1 MPKLYQSQK
10 PYSGFVQGQAS
21 AEDFGSGIGA
31 GLGELGKAMQIK
43 EHNAEVAKATELFG
57 EFERQDAKNAQQEAL
72 DASEN
77 AEGFSDSRIASADN
91 LASSFRGQLSA
102 KGQKLFDRF
111 YDDHKTKTYKA
122 ALGFEVEKS
131 SEYNTT
137 VISQRQSAENEQV
150 MNDPAYFG
158 TAMNRMNDL
167 IDSMAFK
174 DEEDRELAK
183 KKAADEMAYNY
194 GTSIMRPRDG
204 EDISGAL
211 ERTVNLRNVLLN
223 GGLDHLLSDDSKEKL
238 LRLSEMNEGSLSSGN
253 KTLATEYY
261 RNGMDMMQN
270 KSFSPD
276 EVNSMMGEFHK
287 SMVIMADGDQAVYDD
302 LAKQL
307 QIRINANNMLYGTKF
322 GSPLSWSDAREAA
335 RLKTEDSSEAGV
347 LAYNENKKTL
357 DEIISRQTEWEK
369 ERRSDPMK
377 YNMDNPL
384 MRDAWDTFM
393 LAIENDDPDVAE
405 TAAMDYV
412 ERIKSIQRY
421 QGNLDSELKIL
432 PVDKANEIADEI
444 MSADPQTASDR
455 IVEMEQFWGEAWP
468 DVRNEI
474 PGMGWFADT
483 IVAMGSN
490 DRGRAYLLH
499 SMKNLGSIE
508 EFKKNELGVNKETFN
523 TQMQTELQDY
533 QKVFGGQSKYFNSLE
548 KGVEAMALQHWDET
562 GRGSIADAVKWATSH
577 VFSNYH
583 LSNRDYGGIQAD
595 LLIPRK
601 YDQDAMEQSIG
612 VLAEVVASGGA
623 AVSEVLKDVGGQT
636 KRGFRSK
643 FEDVETAVLPKS
655 LHGFDLPQG
664 ADGISDEQLQ
674 GFMYDAIKGT
684 GKFVPTNN
692 GIVLRYYAQGIP
704 EYLTKDGEIV
714 KFSWDDIKFLGDN
727 NITMRSDW
735 DKSGSWKR
743 LKDTAVRAARNAAE
757 LSKYTSAGGLI
768 GTALGEDASNP
779 YLPQDAK

>member
-122 ALGFEVEKS
+122 ALGFEVKKS

-204 EDISGAL
+204 EDIGGAL

-357 DEIISRQTEWEK
+357 EEIISRQTEWEK

-468 DVRNEI
+468 EVRNEI

-483 IVAMGSN
+483 IVAMGAN
-490 DRGRAYLLH
+490 DRGRAYLLD
-499 SMKNLGSIE
+499 SIKKLGGVE
-508 EFKKNELGVNKETFN
+508 RFKNEELGDYRKTFET
-523 TQMQTELQDY
+523 TLTSKLQKY
-533 QKVFGGQSKYFNSLE
+533 ENVFGGQSKYFQSLQ

-562 GRGSIADAVKWATSH
+562 GRVSIDDAVTWATAH
-577 VFSNYH
+577 VFSSYH
-583 LSNRDYGGIQAD
+583 LSNENYDGVRGD

-601 YDQDAMEQSIG
+601 YDKEATERNLG
-612 VLAEVVASGGA
+612 VLAELVASGGA
-623 AVSEVLKDVGGQT
+623 AITEVFQDEGGQT

-643 FEDVETAVLPKS
+643 FEGVDAGILPKS
-655 LHGFDLPQG
+655 LYEFDLPEG
-664 ADGISDEQLQ
+664 SDGIPDDMLQ

-684 GKFVPTNN
+684 GQFVPTND
-692 GIVLRYYAQGIP
+692 GVVLRYYAQGIP
-704 EYLTKDGEIV
+704 EYLTKNGEIV

-727 NITMRSDW
+727 NINVKDDW
-735 DKSGSWKR
+735 ERSGSWDRLEDTGKR
-743 LKDTAVRAARNAAE
+743 ALRNTNE
-757 LSKYTSAGGLI
+757 LLKYTSAGGLL
-768 GTALGEDASNP
+768 GMALGEEASNP
-779 YLPQDAK
+779 YMPEGDK